1 MAAQREGEFQQD
13 HPRHCNT
20 SGALPSDLLK
30 QHLCMMPGVD
40 LTQDEWQA
48 HGTGGWSTAPANF
61 ADILNLY
68 GALKRLTT

>member
-1 MAAQREGEFQQD
+1 
-13 HPRHCNT
+13 
-20 SGALPSDLLK
+20 
-30 QHLCMMPGVD
+30 MMPGVD